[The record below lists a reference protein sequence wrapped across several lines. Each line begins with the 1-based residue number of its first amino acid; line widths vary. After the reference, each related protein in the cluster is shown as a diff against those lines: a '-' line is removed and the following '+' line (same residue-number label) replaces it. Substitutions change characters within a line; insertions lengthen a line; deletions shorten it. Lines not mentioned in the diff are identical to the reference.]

1 MELFVIP
8 VGNGERGENTMEGNI
23 MKKTITPPAS
33 AGPEWTSKRISRS
46 ATQLF
51 LYCFLAYA
59 CSYLGRKSFGI
70 CVNTMSEQGFLTEEF
85 GAFIASLF
93 PLAYGAGQFLNGIIG
108 TKIKPKFM
116 VAIGLGGA
124 TVCSLAMGLTPTST
138 IMPVIWTLNGLLNSM
153 LWAPLIRT
161 ITNQLPI
168 ERRSSAG
175 TGLNASCS
183 AGAILAYLVPGFL
196 LDVGGWRFV
205 FYVTAAILF
214 ACFLTWTLGNVFLS
228 KYTKMMDEACRIER
242 AALLEKA
249 DAEAAANNQKKRS
262 RSLPAVIAASGL
274 WVVVF
279 GLFCNGAL
287 RDAVETWAPD
297 FLAKQFNMDSS
308 MAAITTVV
316 IPIISLSGTYIANWM
331 NEKYIRNELYTSC
344 IMFAVAALC
353 IGGLFAC
360 RNLHFLPCIIFMAI
374 SISCMWGA
382 NLMFLTT
389 IPYHFATLDMSAAVT
404 GMFNSMIYIAT
415 ALSSFLYG
423 TLRTTGWD
431 SVILVWLGVGIFG
444 TVICAIFAR
453 FWGKKA
459 ALLDEGK
466 I

>member
-1 MELFVIP
+1 
-8 VGNGERGENTMEGNI
+8 

-33 AGPEWTSKRISRS
+33 AGAEWTSRRINRC

-51 LYCFLAYA
+51 LFCFLSYA
-59 CSYLGRKSFGI
+59 CSYLGRKNLAA
-70 CVNTMSEQGFLTEEF
+70 CVPDMIDEGFLTKDF
-85 GAFIASLF
+85 AAVILPCFM
-93 PLAYGAGQFLNGIIG
+93 LAYGAGQFINGIVG
-108 TKIKPKFM
+108 TKIRPKFM

-124 TVCSLAMGLTPTST
+124 TICSLAMGLAPVAT
-138 IMPVIWTLNGLLNSM
+138 IMPFIWALNGLFNSM
-153 LWAPLIRT
+153 LWAPLLRT
-161 ITNQLPI
+161 VTNQLPI
-168 ERRSSAG
+168 ERRSGAG
-175 TGLNASCS
+175 TGLNAACS
-183 AGAILAYLVPGFL
+183 VGAIMAFLIPGFL
-196 LDVGGWRFV
+196 LSLGGWRFV
-205 FYVTAAILF
+205 FYMTAGILF
-214 ACFLTWTLGNVFLS
+214 ACFLTWTLGNAALS

-242 AALLEKA
+242 AALIEKA
-249 DAEAAANNQKKRS
+249 DAEAAAQNKKKRS

-287 RDAVETWAPD
+287 RDAVESWAPT
-297 FLAKQFNMDSS
+297 FLSEKFNMDSS
-308 MAAITTVV
+308 MAAITSVL
-316 IPIISLSGTYIANWM
+316 IPIISLSGTYIANWL
-331 NEKYIRNELYTSC
+331 NEKFIRNELYTSF

-360 RNLHFLPCIIFMAI
+360 RNLHFLPCIIFMAV
-374 SISCMWGA
+374 SVSCMWGA

-415 ALSSFLYG
+415 ALSTFLYG
-423 TLRTTGWD
+423 ILSERFGWN
-431 SVILVWLGVGIFG
+431 VMILVWLGIGAFG
-444 TVICAIFAR
+444 AVVCLVFAR

>member
-1 MELFVIP
+1 
-8 VGNGERGENTMEGNI
+8 
-23 MKKTITPPAS
+23 MKKPITIPAT
-33 AGPEWTSKRISRS
+33 AGAEWTSRRVNRC

-51 LYCFLAYA
+51 LFCFLSYA
-59 CSYLGRKSFGI
+59 CSYLGRKNFAACI
-70 CVNTMSEQGFLTEEF
+70 PAMIQDDFLTKDF
-85 GAFIASLF
+85 AAVIAPCF
-93 PLAYGAGQFLNGIIG
+93 MLAYGAGQFINGIIG
-108 TKIKPKFM
+108 SKIKPKFM
-116 VAIGLGGA
+116 IAIGLGGA
-124 TVCSLAMGLTPTST
+124 TICSLAMGLAPVATV
-138 IMPVIWTLNGLLNSM
+138 MPAIWALNGLFNSM
-153 LWAPLIRT
+153 LWAPIIRT
-161 ITNQLPI
+161 VTNQLPI

-175 TGLNASCS
+175 TGLNAACS
-183 AGAILAYLVPGFL
+183 VGAIIAFLVPGL
-196 LDVGGWRFV
+196 LLKLGSWRFV
-205 FYVTAAILF
+205 FYMTAGILF
-214 ACFLTWTLGNVFLS
+214 ACFLTWTLGNVLLS

-249 DAEAAANNQKKRS
+249 DAEAAAKNQKKRS

-287 RDAVETWAPD
+287 RDAVETWAPT
-297 FLAKQFNMDSS
+297 FLSEQFGMDSS

-316 IPIISLSGTYIANWM
+316 IPIISLSGTYIANWL

-360 RNLHFLPCIIFMAI
+360 RNIHFLPCIIFMAVA
-374 SISCMWGA
+374 ISCMWGA

-389 IPYHFATLDMSAAVT
+389 IPYHFATLDLSAAVT

-415 ALSSFLYG
+415 ALSTFLYG
-423 TLRTTGWD
+423 VLSERFGWNTM
-431 SVILVWLGVGIFG
+431 ILVWLGIGAFG
-444 TVICAIFAR
+444 AIVCVVFAK

>member
-1 MELFVIP
+1 MIFF
-8 VGNGERGENTMEGNI
+8 
-23 MKKTITPPAS
+23 S
-33 AGPEWTSKRISRS
+33 
-46 ATQLF
+46 
-51 LYCFLAYA
+51 
-59 CSYLGRKSFGI
+59 
-70 CVNTMSEQGFLTEEF
+70 
-85 GAFIASLF
+85 
-93 PLAYGAGQFLNGIIG
+93 
-108 TKIKPKFM
+108 
-116 VAIGLGGA
+116 
-124 TVCSLAMGLTPTST
+124 
-138 IMPVIWTLNGLLNSM
+138 
-153 LWAPLIRT
+153 
-161 ITNQLPI
+161 
-168 ERRSSAG
+168 
-175 TGLNASCS
+175 
-183 AGAILAYLVPGFL
+183 
-196 LDVGGWRFV
+196 
-205 FYVTAAILF
+205 AILF
-214 ACFLTWTLGNVFLS
+214 TCFLIWTLGNAFLS

-297 FLAKQFNMDSS
+297 FLAKQFDMDSS

-316 IPIISLSGTYIANWM
+316 IPIISLSGTYVANWL

-360 RNLHFLPCIIFMAI
+360 RNLHFLPCIIFMAV

-415 ALSSFLYG
+415 ALSTFLYG
-423 TLRTTGWD
+423 VLSEQYSWNTM
-431 SVILVWLGVGIFG
+431 ILVWLGIGTFG
-444 TVICAIFAR
+444 AVVCLVFAR